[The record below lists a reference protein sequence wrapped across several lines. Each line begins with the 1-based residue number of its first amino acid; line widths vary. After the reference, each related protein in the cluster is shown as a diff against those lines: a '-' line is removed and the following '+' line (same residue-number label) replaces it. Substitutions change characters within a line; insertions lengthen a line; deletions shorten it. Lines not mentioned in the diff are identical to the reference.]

1 MSKKILI
8 TFITA
13 LFSSA
18 YSLAIEESNPFKDTF
33 ITIGGG
39 FSNPTSQIGH
49 FIATGA
55 DENGNDI
62 GYYKY
67 QDVKNSNVLTMSVG
81 KNFGSIKTELEY
93 IDLGKNNYTQG
104 GYANEDNYGYTY
116 SLSSKAYMFNLG
128 YSFNNLSQRFQPYIT
143 AAIGL
148 AEHKASSSELSNNG
162 NYCGY
167 DDGHTTKNLAKGIT
181 LGTRVNLNEQ
191 FALDFSYKYLDL
203 GKVKGSTKFH
213 SGSVT
218 DNIPND
224 LDGEV
229 VTNIFMAKAV
239 VKF

>member
-1 MSKKILI
+1 MSKKIVL

-13 LFSSA
+13 LFLSV

-39 FSNPTSQIGH
+39 YSNPITQIGH

-62 GYYKY
+62 GSYKY
-67 QDVKNSNVLTMSVG
+67 QDVKSSSVFAMSIG

-148 AEHKASSSELSNNG
+148 SEHKASSSELYHDG
-162 NYCGY
+162 IYCGY
-167 DDGHTTKNLAKGIT
+167 DDGHTTKNLAKGVT
-181 LGTRVNLNEQ
+181 LGARVNLNEH
-191 FALDFSYKYLDL
+191 FAFDFSYKYLDL
-203 GKVKGSTKFH
+203 GKVKGSTKFYT
-213 SGSVT
+213 GSTT
-218 DNIPND
+218 DYINND